1 MKYYLNLN
9 EENYLL
15 SISEIGVGTEIN
27 INLADYDFSGDRI
40 NAFKFV
46 DGELVFDEE
55 KHLLLQTKEEE
66 ENITPTQEER
76 IAALENSLSLLI
88 SGEVKR

>member
-46 DGELVFDEE
+46 DGELIFDEE
-55 KHLLLQTKEEE
+55 RYSLLQTEVEV
-66 ENITPTQEER
+66 NTTPTQEER
-76 IAALENSLSLLI
+76 ITALENSLSFLI
-88 SGEVKR
+88 NGDVKK